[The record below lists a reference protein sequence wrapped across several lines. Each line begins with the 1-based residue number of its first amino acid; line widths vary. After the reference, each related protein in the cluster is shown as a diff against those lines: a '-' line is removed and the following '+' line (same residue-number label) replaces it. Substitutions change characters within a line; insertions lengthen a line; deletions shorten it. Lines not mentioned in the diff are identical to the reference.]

1 MLYFSET
8 RIIITAAVK
17 FIKDTE
23 RFDHVLLL
31 TVIKTILIPSTMP
44 FLYFPQKVPCVTA
57 WIFAL
62 MSYIFHLIVYKLS
75 VR

>member
-31 TVIKTILIPSTMP
+31 TIIKTILIPSTMP

-57 WIFAL
+57 
-62 MSYIFHLIVYKLS
+62 
-75 VR
+75 